1 MEKIPV
7 EYQRKK
13 HLEIEQNFNEFFV
26 SLTTQLGNS
35 NSTAVLFDLILPN
48 SEHHAIS
55 DDLNVTRFEGASTSE
70 YVIQESDK
78 HCKKKKI

>member
-13 HLEIEQNFNEFFV
+13 HLEIEQNSNEFFV

-35 NSTAVLFDLILPN
+35 NSTAVLFDFNTPK
-48 SEHHAIS
+48 
-55 DDLNVTRFEGASTSE
+55 F
-70 YVIQESDK
+70 
-78 HCKKKKI
+78 